1 MSSWQHEPESGYN
14 LPPGL
19 MEAPDMS
26 GIEPE
31 PERTCSTCD
40 HWWPVGD
47 RLGLCDVEA
56 ERAGEGGLCPWKLA
70 KRLSENATSGTDAC
84 EGWEEAE

>member
-1 MSSWQHEPESGYN
+1 MMADHEPDSGFN
-14 LPPGL
+14 LPAGL
-19 MEAPDMS
+19 MDAPDMS

-31 PERTCSTCD
+31 CGRTCSTCD

-56 ERAGEGGLCPWKLA
+56 ECVADGCSHPWKLA